1 MDISQTTGRS
11 RSVLPARKIFAGK
24 KKIKKISGLP
34 RRRAGLR
41 RGFGEGSS
49 THLFVGPAAAIP
61 TFGCVSTAGRE
72 WGRQLRFLLGSQ
84 FTQQLWKGERRKSPC
99 VNLRENVQNPKN
111 PGFTHCP
118 ASFQLSKLP
127 FGGAASQEQPRL
139 HEEGAVAGQAR
150 NKC

>member
-1 MDISQTTGRS
+1 ME
-11 RSVLPARKIFAGK
+11 K
-24 KKIKKISGLP
+24 
-34 RRRAGLR
+34 
-41 RGFGEGSS
+41 E
-49 THLFVGPAAAIP
+49 AAHTCLWDLQQQFP
-61 TFGCVSTAGRE
+61 LLVVSLQQGRE
-72 WGRQLRFLLGSQ
+72 RGRQLRFLLGSQ